1 MSLRILIA
9 HSLPGQRGT
18 QSALYIGSSGA
29 DLETAKAAAPAHVG
43 SFSIINNPPA
53 IRKTNP
59 LYDPQAKAPP
69 AVPASEPVKFE
80 LPADLKGL
88 KKEEL
93 AHALVGA
100 IARIQNL
107 EDVNAALVAQT
118 TQQQEQTEAKTTE
131 ENQEPKADT
140 PPSVS

>member
-18 QSALYIGSSGA
+18 QTALYIGSSGA
-29 DLETAKAAAPAHVG
+29 ELETAKATAPAHIG

-59 LYDPQAKAPP
+59 RYDPQAKAPA
-69 AVPASEPVKFE
+69 AVPASESVKFE

-93 AHALVGA
+93 AHALA
-100 IARIQNL
+100 
-107 EDVNAALVAQT
+107 AALDRIKELETSASDPLSSEVA
-118 TQQQEQTEAKTTE
+118 
-131 ENQEPKADT
+131 
-140 PPSVS
+140 V